1 MTERSLPQG
10 LTWEGVLFR
19 LEEHADLTAS
29 AREQGAFRRARV
41 IKSGAHLLRLVL
53 VYVLSGLSLRGTAAW
68 AEASG
73 EASLSDVALL
83 KRLRVCGPWL
93 ALLCSRLNAAVHP
106 EGSFQEG
113 ARRVVAVDATMVCS
127 PGGLHK
133 PYRLLH
139 TVYDVAAQ
147 RFVTTEVSDRHLAER
162 LDVGKVEAGEI
173 RLGDRVYGRYRDL
186 AAVTA
191 AGADYVVRLSARALK
206 LEDRRGKALRRAEL
220 CRQAEREGVCDVPV
234 VIKGAKGDRPLAARL
249 IILPLPPEQAEAAR
263 RRMKKKARQ
272 WGYTPSENALATAGC
287 LMLVT
292 SLTTKANSAQS
303 VLALYRRRW
312 QVEIAF
318 KRLKSLLDLERL
330 RAFDPGL
337 VSAWIHAVLLVAL
350 LIDLERPSPHRE
362 RPGSPPW
369 PHRQS
374 EDQGPCP
381 FGALSH
387 STAKS

>member
-1 MTERSLPQG
+1 MTERSLPHG
-10 LTWEGVLFR
+10 WTWDGVVSC

-29 AREQGAFRRARV
+29 AREQGALRRARV
-41 IKSGAHLLRLVL
+41 IRSGAQLLRLVL

-83 KRLRVCGPWL
+83 KRLRGCGPWL
-93 ALLCSRLNAAVHP
+93 ALLCSRLSETMDP
-106 EGSFQEG
+106 EASCPET

-127 PGGLHK
+127 PGGRHK

-147 RFVTTEVSDRHLAER
+147 RFVTTELSDRHRAER
-162 LDVGKVEAGEI
+162 LDVGRVEEGEI

-186 AAVTA
+186 AAVTTA
-191 AGADYVVRLSARALK
+191 SADYVVRLSAKALK
-206 LEDRRGKALRRAEL
+206 LEDRRGKAVRRAEL
-220 CRQAEREGVCDVPV
+220 CRQAGREGILDVPV
-234 VIKGAKGDRPLAARL
+234 VIKGAKGDPPLVARL
-249 IILPLPPEQAEAAR
+249 VILPLPAEQAEAAR
-263 RRMKKKARQ
+263 RRMRKKSRQ
-272 WGYTPSENALATAGC
+272 WGYTPSEDALATAGC

-292 SLTTKANSAQS
+292 SLTTKACSAQD

-330 RAFDPGL
+330 RAFDPDL

-362 RPGSPPW
+362 EPDSPPW
-369 PHRQS
+369 QS
-374 EDQGPCP
+374 DDPGHYP